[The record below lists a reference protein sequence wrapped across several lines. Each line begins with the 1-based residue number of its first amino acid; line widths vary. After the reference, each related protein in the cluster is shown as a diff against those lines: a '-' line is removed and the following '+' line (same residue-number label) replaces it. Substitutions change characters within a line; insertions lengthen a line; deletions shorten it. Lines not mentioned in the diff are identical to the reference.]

1 MELIQILML
10 LLYMAL
16 GVAGGVGIV
25 IIAFCWGEILSR
37 FMKGE

>member
-1 MELIQILML
+1 MIEFLML

-25 IIAFCWGEILSR
+25 VIAFCWGELLSH

>member
-1 MELIQILML
+1 MITFLML
-10 LLYMAL
+10 LLYMVL

-25 IIAFCWGEILSR
+25 IIALYWGEILSR